1 MRGRLGQAGP
11 WLLTMKVLGRAQ
23 ARVDS
28 SIAVIVDS
36 TLRRLLND
44 VYSTL
49 RRLGGS
55 SFFFSKR
62 VPSAGCYPHV
72 VRIPMWRMFEV

>member
-1 MRGRLGQAGP
+1 MGGRLGQAGP

-36 TLRRLLND
+36 TLRRLLQD
-44 VYSTL
+44 STAT
-49 RRLGGS
+49 RRLQ
-55 SFFFSKR
+55 FFLQQEGDISWTS
-62 VPSAGCYPHV
+62 PSCGLHLHV
-72 VRIPMWRMFEV
+72 ANV